1 MLQKKKLFNPEA
13 KVTRGLIGSETTN
26 IMILSDNRY
35 PWSKKMYD
43 TMMENFWK
51 PEEISL
57 GKDTAQFRQDLT
69 DSERDTFKK
78 IISFLVFLDSL
89 QTTNLPN
96 IADYITEPE
105 VTLLLAIQQ
114 YQEALHSQSY
124 AYILESIVSADERRE
139 IYDIAIKDKY
149 LVQRNKYIA
158 DYYEEFIQHQSEE
171 GFVKV
176 IMANYILESL
186 YFYSGFAFFYNLARN
201 GKMSGVAKEISY
213 INRDELTHVVLFQNM
228 FKELRKEKPY
238 LFTSEMES
246 MLTNMVKEAVEHEVE
261 WANYAIGNRIDGLPV
276 HLVEQYIKFLANNRL
291 KAINLEPLYPEI
303 TRDPLPFVTRYTK
316 FNDVKTD
323 FFAEKPINYSKATDI
338 DELDDIEF

>member
-51 PEEISL
+51 PEEVSL

-96 IADYITEPE
+96 IADYVTEPE

-276 HLVEQYIKFLANNRL
+276 HLVEQYIKFLSNNRL

>member
-13 KVTRGLIGSETTN
+13 RVTRGLIGSETTN

-35 PWSKKMYD
+35 SWSKKMYD

-51 PEEISL
+51 PEEVSL

-69 DSERDTFKK
+69 DNERDAFKK
-78 IISFLVFLDSL
+78 IISFLVFLDSV

-96 IADYITEPE
+96 IADFVTEPE

-158 DYYEEFIQHQSEE
+158 DYYEEFIQNQSEQ

-201 GKMSGVAKEISY
+201 GKMTGVAKEISY
-213 INRDELTHVVLFQNM
+213 INRDELTHVVLFQNI
-228 FKELRKEKPY
+228 FKELRKEKSY
-238 LFTSEMES
+238 LFTPEMEN
-246 MLTNMVKEAVEHEVE
+246 MLTKMVKEAVEHEVA
-261 WANYAIGNRIDGLPV
+261 WANYALGNRIDGLPV
-276 HLVEQYIKFLANNRL
+276 HLVEQYIKFLSNNRL
-291 KAINLEPLYPEI
+291 AAIGLNPLYPEI
-303 TRDPLPFVTRYTK
+303 IRDPLPFVTRYTK

-323 FFAEKPINYSKATDI
+323 FFAEKPITYSKATDI